1 MMYTWGFVS
10 CFCGWQERARLGR
23 GKGKGGDRHH
33 DTFSELGDVG
43 MII

>member
-10 CFCGWQERARLGR
+10 CFYGWQERARLGR
-23 GKGKGGDRHH
+23 GKGGDRHH